1 MAWRGR
7 AKKGHGADLV
17 KPEVLEM
24 NEEVCGGVRTL
35 QITAKRGLDA
45 EEDSTTARS
54 ASRSAPRAY
63 THAAAVSHSRVDVWP
78 LRPGAPLL
86 CQCLVAFLCGACSLH
101 PPPPLSLSLCVSV
114 SLSGPLSCQ
123 SAFCGLLRDEESEHY
138 RVTSVAT
145 ASSGRGCLGYLA
157 APAALTVRNC
167 LIKQSDKR
175 QAESL
180 RSSGSS
186 MTVRRTEADRTP
198 GGPPIDRPVSVAS
211 ALPGLISTAPC
222 TC

>member
-17 KPEVLEM
+17 KPEVLEI

-78 LRPGAPLL
+78 LRPVAPLL

-101 PPPPLSLSLCVSV
+101 PPPSLALSV

-123 SAFCGLLRDEESEHY
+123 SAFCGLLRDEESEQFH
-138 RVTSVAT
+138 VTSVAT
-145 ASSGRGCLGYLA
+145 ASSGRGLLGYLA

-167 LIKQSDKR
+167 LISKVTSGK
-175 QAESL
+175 
-180 RSSGSS
+180 SSESS
-186 MTVRRTEADRTP
+186 MTVRRPTDGGRPNPRGSPNRPAGF
-198 GGPPIDRPVSVAS
+198 GGPSD
-211 ALPGLISTAPC
+211 LPGLISTAPC

>member
-1 MAWRGR
+1 M
-7 AKKGHGADLV
+7 

-24 NEEVCGGVRTL
+24 KEEVCGGVRTL

-45 EEDSTTARS
+45 EEDSTTA
-54 ASRSAPRAY
+54 RSAPRAY

-101 PPPPLSLSLCVSV
+101 PPPLSRSLCVSV

-167 LIKQSDKR
+167 LIKKSDKR
-175 QAESL
+175 KVFAGL
-180 RSSGSS
+180 RE
-186 MTVRRTEADRTP
+186 VQ
-198 GGPPIDRPVSVAS
+198 
-211 ALPGLISTAPC
+211 
-222 TC
+222 

>member
-54 ASRSAPRAY
+54 APRASIY
-63 THAAAVSHSRVDVWP
+63 TCCRCEPQPRGCVATASW
-78 LRPGAPLL
+78 APLL

-101 PPPPLSLSLCVSV
+101 PPPLSLSLSLCQDLSLVSR
-114 SLSGPLSCQ
+114 P
-123 SAFCGLLRDEESEHY
+123 SAGCF
-138 RVTSVAT
+138 AT
-145 ASSGRGCLGYLA
+145 NK
-157 APAALTVRNC
+157 V
-167 LIKQSDKR
+167 
-175 QAESL
+175 
-180 RSSGSS
+180 GSS
-186 MTVRRTEADRTP
+186 V
-198 GGPPIDRPVSVAS
+198 
-211 ALPGLISTAPC
+211 
-222 TC
+222 

>member
-45 EEDSTTARS
+45 EEGGFDDSTLCPSGIYTCCRCEPQPRGCVATAS
-54 ASRSAPRAY
+54 
-63 THAAAVSHSRVDVWP
+63 W
-78 LRPGAPLL
+78 GAPAMSMPGCIPVWGLL
-86 CQCLVAFLCGACSLH
+86 PA
-101 PPPPLSLSLCVSV
+101 PPPSLALSV

-138 RVTSVAT
+138 RVTSA
-145 ASSGRGCLGYLA
+145 SGRGCLGYLA

-198 GGPPIDRPVSVAS
+198 GGPPIDRPVSVARVPFLASSQPRRVHAKNHPRSS
-211 ALPGLISTAPC
+211 A
-222 TC
+222 

>member
-54 ASRSAPRAY
+54 APRAY
-63 THAAAVSHSRVDVWP
+63 THAAAASHSRVDVWP

-101 PPPPLSLSLCVSV
+101 PPPLSLSLSSLLSV
-114 SLSGPLSCQ
+114 
-123 SAFCGLLRDEESEHY
+123 GL
-138 RVTSVAT
+138 TAGCFAT
-145 ASSGRGCLGYLA
+145 NK
-157 APAALTVRNC
+157 V
-167 LIKQSDKR
+167 
-175 QAESL
+175 
-180 RSSGSS
+180 GSS
-186 MTVRRTEADRTP
+186 V
-198 GGPPIDRPVSVAS
+198 
-211 ALPGLISTAPC
+211 
-222 TC
+222 

>member
-54 ASRSAPRAY
+54 APRAY
-63 THAAAVSHSRVDVWP
+63 THAAAASHSRVDVWP

-101 PPPPLSLSLCVSV
+101 PPPSLALSV
-114 SLSGPLSCQ
+114 SLSSLLSV
-123 SAFCGLLRDEESEHY
+123 GL
-138 RVTSVAT
+138 T
-145 ASSGRGCLGYLA
+145 AGCF
-157 APAALTVRNC
+157 TTNKV
-167 LIKQSDKR
+167 
-175 QAESL
+175 
-180 RSSGSS
+180 GSS
-186 MTVRRTEADRTP
+186 V
-198 GGPPIDRPVSVAS
+198 
-211 ALPGLISTAPC
+211 
-222 TC
+222 

>member
-1 MAWRGR
+1 MTWRGR

-101 PPPPLSLSLCVSV
+101 PPPSLALSV

-123 SAFCGLLRDEESEHY
+123 SAFCGLLRDEESEQFH
-138 RVTSVAT
+138 VTSVAT
-145 ASSGRGCLGYLA
+145 ASSGRGFLGYLA

-167 LIKQSDKR
+167 LISKVTSV

-180 RSSGSS
+180 RK
-186 MTVRRTEADRTP
+186 VQ
-198 GGPPIDRPVSVAS
+198 
-211 ALPGLISTAPC
+211 
-222 TC
+222 

>member
-45 EEDSTTARS
+45 EEGGFDDSTLCPS
-54 ASRSAPRAY
+54 GQ
-63 THAAAVSHSRVDVWP
+63 HLHMLAAAVSHSRVDVWP

-101 PPPPLSLSLCVSV
+101 PPPLSLSLSLCQDLSLVSRPSAGCFATKKV
-114 SLSGPLSCQ
+114 SI
-123 SAFCGLLRDEESEHY
+123 
-138 RVTSVAT
+138 
-145 ASSGRGCLGYLA
+145 
-157 APAALTVRNC
+157 TV
-167 LIKQSDKR
+167 
-175 QAESL
+175 
-180 RSSGSS
+180 
-186 MTVRRTEADRTP
+186 
-198 GGPPIDRPVSVAS
+198 
-211 ALPGLISTAPC
+211 
-222 TC
+222 

>member
-1 MAWRGR
+1 M
-7 AKKGHGADLV
+7 

-54 ASRSAPRAY
+54 APRAY
-63 THAAAVSHSRVDVWP
+63 KHAAAASHSRVDVWP

-86 CQCLVAFLCGACSLH
+86 CQCLLAFLCGACSLH
-101 PPPPLSLSLCVSV
+101 PPPLSRSLCVSV

-123 SAFCGLLRDEESEHY
+123 SAFCGLLRDEESEQFH
-138 RVTSVAT
+138 VTSVAT
-145 ASSGRGCLGYLA
+145 ASSGRGFLGYLA

-167 LIKQSDKR
+167 LISKVTSV

-180 RSSGSS
+180 RK
-186 MTVRRTEADRTP
+186 VQ
-198 GGPPIDRPVSVAS
+198 
-211 ALPGLISTAPC
+211 
-222 TC
+222 

>member
-1 MAWRGR
+1 M
-7 AKKGHGADLV
+7 

-54 ASRSAPRAY
+54 APRASIY
-63 THAAAVSHSRVDVWP
+63 TCCRCEPQPRGCVATASW
-78 LRPGAPLL
+78 GAPAMSMPGCIPVWGLL
-86 CQCLVAFLCGACSLH
+86 PA
-101 PPPPLSLSLCVSV
+101 PPPLSRSLCVSV

-145 ASSGRGCLGYLA
+145 AASGRGCLGYLA

-167 LIKQSDKR
+167 LISKVTSV

-180 RSSGSS
+180 RK
-186 MTVRRTEADRTP
+186 VQ
-198 GGPPIDRPVSVAS
+198 
-211 ALPGLISTAPC
+211 
-222 TC
+222 

>member
-1 MAWRGR
+1 MWGCENLANHRQARTGRRG
-7 AKKGHGADLV
+7 GFD
-17 KPEVLEM
+17 
-24 NEEVCGGVRTL
+24 
-35 QITAKRGLDA
+35 
-45 EEDSTTARS
+45 DSTLCPS
-54 ASRSAPRAY
+54 GQ
-63 THAAAVSHSRVDVWP
+63 HIHMLAAAVSHSRVDVWP

-101 PPPPLSLSLCVSV
+101 PPPLSRSLCVSV

-145 ASSGRGCLGYLA
+145 AASGRGCLGYLA

-198 GGPPIDRPVSVAS
+198 GGPSRGSPNRPAGFGGPS

>member
-54 ASRSAPRAY
+54 APRAY
-63 THAAAVSHSRVDVWP
+63 TNAAAASHSRVDVWP

-101 PPPPLSLSLCVSV
+101 PPLSRSLCLSVLSLVSR
-114 SLSGPLSCQ
+114 P
-123 SAFCGLLRDEESEHY
+123 SAGCF
-138 RVTSVAT
+138 AT
-145 ASSGRGCLGYLA
+145 NK
-157 APAALTVRNC
+157 V
-167 LIKQSDKR
+167 
-175 QAESL
+175 
-180 RSSGSS
+180 GSS
-186 MTVRRTEADRTP
+186 V
-198 GGPPIDRPVSVAS
+198 
-211 ALPGLISTAPC
+211 
-222 TC
+222 

>member
-1 MAWRGR
+1 M
-7 AKKGHGADLV
+7 

-63 THAAAVSHSRVDVWP
+63 THAAAASHSRMDVWP

-101 PPPPLSLSLCVSV
+101 PPPSLALSASLSLCQDLSLVSRPSAGCFATKKV
-114 SLSGPLSCQ
+114 SI
-123 SAFCGLLRDEESEHY
+123 
-138 RVTSVAT
+138 
-145 ASSGRGCLGYLA
+145 
-157 APAALTVRNC
+157 TV
-167 LIKQSDKR
+167 
-175 QAESL
+175 
-180 RSSGSS
+180 
-186 MTVRRTEADRTP
+186 
-198 GGPPIDRPVSVAS
+198 
-211 ALPGLISTAPC
+211 
-222 TC
+222 